1 MKKVGITGQ
10 SGFMGTHFYNQL
22 GLMPDIVR
30 IPFCDSYFEEDAS
43 MDEFV
48 HSCDVIIH
56 LAAMNR
62 NQDADLLYHT
72 NIGLVQK
79 LIASLQRTSS
89 KPHVIFSS
97 SIQEELDNVY
107 GKSKRE
113 GRLLLEQWSQQSGSF
128 FTSMLIPNVFGP
140 FGKPFYN
147 SVVATFCHLLATGG
161 EPEIHVDSEIKLIY
175 IDDLFREFY
184 KAISGEIQTT
194 GYRVPFTVKLKVS
207 EILGMLRI
215 FKEFYQEKGII
226 PVLDSAFKVNL
237 FNTFRSYI
245 DSKTFFPVKLTQH
258 SDTRGAFVEVVRLGV
273 GGQVSFSTT
282 KPGITRG
289 NHYHTRKIERFA
301 VIRGKAVIQLRRI
314 GESRILEFLLDGE
327 SPSFVDMPVWHTHN
341 ITNVGKDDL
350 YTIFWINE
358 WYDPDDPDTYFEKV

>member
-10 SGFMGTHFYNQL
+10 AGFIGTHFYNQL

-30 IPFCDSYFEEDAS
+30 IPFCDSYFDEDAS

-48 HSCDVIIH
+48 LSCDVIIH
-56 LAAMNR
+56 LAAVNR
-62 NQDADLLYHT
+62 NLDADILYQT

-107 GKSKRE
+107 GKSKRD
-113 GRLLLEQWSQQSGSF
+113 GRLMLEQWSQHSGSA
-128 FTSMLIPNVFGP
+128 FTPMIIPNVFGP

-147 SVVATFCHLLATGG
+147 SVVATFCHLLVTGG
-161 EPEIHVDSEIKLIY
+161 KPEIHVDGEVKLIY
-175 IDDLFREFY
+175 IDDLFNEFY
-184 KAISGEIQTT
+184 KVINSDIRTN
-194 GYRVPFTVKLKVS
+194 RFIVPFAVQLKVS
-207 EILGMLRI
+207 EVLGMLRI
-215 FKEFYQEKGII
+215 YKELYIEKGVI
-226 PVLDSAFKVNL
+226 PLLDSSFKVNL

-245 DSKTFFPVKLTQH
+245 DCRTFFPVKLTQH
-258 SDTRGAFVEVVRLGV
+258 SDNRGAFVEVVRLGV

-282 KPGITRG
+282 RPGITRG
-289 NHYHTRKIERFA
+289 NHFHTRKIERFA
-301 VIRGKAVIQLRRI
+301 VIRGKAMIQMRKI
-314 GESRILEFLLDGE
+314 GTSRILEFLLDGE

-341 ITNVGKDDL
+341 ITNVGEDDL
-350 YTIFWINE
+350 FTIFWINE
-358 WYDPDDPDTYFEKV
+358 WFNPDDPDTYFEQV

>member
-1 MKKVGITGQ
+1 MGITGQ
-10 SGFMGTHFYNQL
+10 AGFIGTHFYNQL

-30 IPFCDSYFEEDAS
+30 VPFSDSYFDEDAS
-43 MDEFV
+43 LDEFV

-79 LIASLQRTSS
+79 LIASIQRTSS

-97 SIQEELDNVY
+97 SIQEEMDNVY

-113 GRLLLEQWSQQSGSF
+113 GRILLEQWSQQSGSV

-184 KAISGEIQTT
+184 KVIKGEIQTT
-194 GYRVPFTVKLKVS
+194 GYSVPFTVKLHVS
-207 EILGMLRI
+207 EILGMVRI
-215 FKEFYQEKGII
+215 FKELYLEKGII
-226 PVLDSAFKVNL
+226 PVLDSSFKVNL

-245 DSKTFFPVKLTQH
+245 DSTAFFPVKLTQH
-258 SDTRGAFVEVVRLGV
+258 KDARGAFVEVIRLGV

-282 KPGITRG
+282 QPGITRG
-289 NHYHTRKIERFA
+289 NHYHTRKIERFT
-301 VIRGKAVIQLRRI
+301 VIRGKALIQLRKI
-314 GESRILEFLLDGE
+314 GTDNVLEFLLDGE

-358 WYDPDDPDTYFEKV
+358 WYNPDDPDTYFENV